1 MGRSVVFQFGALCIA
16 LLLAVAPVLAQVQAA
31 AGKAEDI
38 KAMLLG
44 TATWHADW
52 TKPGDSGV
60 SEIVFEARGDKAVAK
75 LVKITPP
82 TMSCEHDVTITTG
95 VVKFDACCL
104 SDGDDLTM
112 FADLLAPLALSAQA
126 PPPQLPL
133 GRVSGRGM
141 DTGDSLRLTTTGR
154 KCLRQRGGG
163 GRRVGRILLLA

>member
-1 MGRSVVFQFGALCIA
+1 VGRSVVRRFGALCIA
-16 LLLAVAPVLAQVQAA
+16 LLLAVAPVLAQIQAA

-60 SEIVFEARGDKAVAK
+60 SEIVFEARGDKVVAK

-95 VVKFDACCL
+95 VVKFDACIRQNVTL
-104 SDGDDLTM
+104 RFDPNDREYPFKGNSEGD
-112 FADLLAPLALSAQA
+112 FEWK
-126 PPPQLPL
+126 
-133 GRVSGRGM
+133 
-141 DTGDSLRLTTTGR
+141 LRR
-154 KCLRQRGGG
+154 K
-163 GRRVGRILLLA
+163 

>member
-1 MGRSVVFQFGALCIA
+1 MARSVVLRFGALCIG

-60 SEIVFEARGDKAVAK
+60 SEIVFEARGDKI
-75 LVKITPP
+75 VKITPP

-95 VVKFDACCL
+95 VVKFDAC
-104 SDGDDLTM
+104 
-112 FADLLAPLALSAQA
+112 
-126 PPPQLPL
+126 
-133 GRVSGRGM
+133 
-141 DTGDSLRLTTTGR
+141 
-154 KCLRQRGGG
+154 LRQNVTLRSERPRVPVQGQQR
-163 GRRVGRILLLA
+163 RRVGMEAQAEVDG